1 MLTVDRYD
9 LPMLLAITLV
19 LISPLDSTR
28 ILDSEKGI
36 NAKEIEVIDEDSDS
50 FGFAQLT
57 ADEFSRIEAVQAKL
71 ENEQALL
78 TKQQNAV
85 TKPDLPLRI
94 LSAAEIE
101 PHSRIDQPSINPLKL
116 NELVVESSSNIM
128 MSQPV
133 ASSVTEVETLRQT
146 VNTTTELQEMIERV
160 VARTIWPRDRAS
172 QQGVLEGLEQC
183 DDIRIVEIPK
193 LGSLQQVKLIEEL
206 ARLRYPYESDLV
218 RQIPAV
224 VDANSR
230 RAMLNTTRDQSNI
243 RVLFFSE
250 KLDQNLSYQI
260 EHLIQSSQLT
270 SEELVGEY
278 AMNAGRLVITISQT
292 NAKGVR
298 NVVGSVPIPHCG

>member
-36 NAKEIEVIDEDSDS
+36 NAKEIELIDEDSDS

-78 TKQQNAV
+78 TRQKNAV
-85 TKPDLPLRI
+85 SKLDLPQRV

-101 PHSRIDQPSINPLKL
+101 AYSRIDQPSIDPLKL
-116 NELVVESSSNIM
+116 NELVVESSSNM
-128 MSQPV
+128 MMTQPV
-133 ASSVTEVETLRQT
+133 VPSVTEVETLRQT

-160 VARTIWPRDRAS
+160 VARTIWPRHRAA
-172 QQGVLEGLEQC
+172 QQGVLDGLEQC
-183 DDIRIVEIPK
+183 DDIRLVVIPK
-193 LGSLQQVKLIEEL
+193 IGSMQHDVFIAEL
-206 ARLRYPYESDLV
+206 ARLRYPHESELV

-224 VDANSR
+224 VDTNKLST
-230 RAMLNTTRDQSNI
+230 NRDQSNI
-243 RVLFFSE
+243 KMLFFS
-250 KLDQNLSYQI
+250 KRLDQNLSSQI
-260 EHLIQSSQLT
+260 EHLIQSSELT

-278 AMNAGRLVITISQT
+278 AVNSGRLVITISQT
-292 NAKGVR
+292 NAEGVGS
-298 NVVGSVPIPHCG
+298 VVGSVPIPHCS

>member
-128 MSQPV
+128 ISQPV

-160 VARTIWPRDRAS
+160 VARTIWPRKRAA
-172 QQGVLEGLEQC
+172 QQGVLDGLEQC
-183 DDIRIVEIPK
+183 DDIRLVEIPK
-193 LGSLQQVKLIEEL
+193 IGSMQQDVFIAEL
-206 ARLRYPYESDLV
+206 ARLRYPHESELV

-224 VDANSR
+224 VDTNKLST
-230 RAMLNTTRDQSNI
+230 NRDQSNI
-243 RVLFFSE
+243 KMLFFS
-250 KLDQNLSYQI
+250 KRLDQNLSSQI
-260 EHLIQSSQLT
+260 EHLIQSSELT
-270 SEELVGEY
+270 PEELVGEY
-278 AMNAGRLVITISQT
+278 AMNAERLVITISQT
-292 NAKGVR
+292 NAEGVR
-298 NVVGSVPIPHCG
+298 SIVGSVPIPHCG